1 MKNSNAIYKI
11 TFDFNAFLNTLANLK
26 LIEKPNTLSLLK
38 VREADKELST
48 NDNRIVYFDLKS
60 SKILI
65 DYLPTKQF
73 AIDGP
78 DKYLAELTNKVL
90 GTNLDQAT
98 VHNVLVDMWTF

>member
-1 MKNSNAIYKI
+1 MKNSNAICKV
-11 TFDFNAFLNTLANLK
+11 TFDFNAFLNILANLK
-26 LIEKPNTLSLLK
+26 LIEKPNTPSLLK

-48 NDNRIVYFDLKS
+48 SDNHVVYFDFKS
-60 SKILI
+60 NKILI

-78 DKYLAELTNKVL
+78 DRYLAELTNKAL